1 MQDVIV
7 VGAGP
12 AGNNAALSLAS
23 QGYGV
28 TVIDSRENIGD
39 KLCTGLIGEE
49 CFRRYP
55 IDPSLV
61 YRQISSANVIAPSK
75 EVVRFETPN
84 PVARVVNRVAY
95 VASFAD
101 NARDAGAEYRLGHRV
116 VSLEQH
122 KDRVSVITDDGVVE
136 ARALVLAAGFGSQL
150 NRQLGLGE
158 PSDFVVGV
166 QALVQTQGVEE
177 VEVYLGRD
185 VAPGFFAWLVP
196 TTPGYALAGL
206 LVRKNAPERFA
217 KFLADRQ
224 AEGKITEPVDK
235 PVCWGIPLRP
245 LRKTY
250 SDRVVVVGDA
260 AGQVKPTTGGGI
272 FYSLMASE
280 VAAGA
285 LDKALKEDKLSASR
299 LGAYQKEWKSLLANE
314 LEVGYSARRVFEY
327 LGDSHISSLVSQAS
341 SNGFVAELADSPDV
355 SFDWHSS
362 MIGKIMGHPT
372 LGVVLRLVNPLLARI
387 AKSPEPAESFAPE
400 PPASV
405 SSEAVSSEAVSPE
418 GVSPEAVQS
427 ESTMAESGTRV

>member
-1 MQDVIV
+1 

-23 QGYGV
+23 KGYGV

-39 KLCTGLIGEE
+39 KLCTGLVGEE

-61 YRQISSANVIAPSK
+61 YREINSASVISPSNK
-75 EVVRFETPN
+75 EVRFETPL
-84 PVARVVNRVAY
+84 PVARVVDRVAY
-95 VASFAD
+95 VSSFAD
-101 NARDAGAEYRLGHRV
+101 QAREAGAEYLLGRRV
-116 VSLEQH
+116 ARLEQH
-122 KDRVSVITDDGVVE
+122 NDRVSVITEGDVIE

-158 PSDFVVGV
+158 PSDYVVGV
-166 QALVQTQGVEE
+166 QGLVKTEGVDE
-177 VEVYLGRD
+177 VEVHLGRD

-196 TTPGYALAGL
+196 TKPGYALAGL
-206 LVRKNAPERFA
+206 LVRKNALEHFDQ
-217 KFLADRQ
+217 FISDRQ
-224 AEGKITEPVDK
+224 TEGKITEVLGK

-250 SDRVVVVGDA
+250 SDRVLVVGDA

-272 FYSLMASE
+272 FYSLLASE
-280 VAAGA
+280 IASGA
-285 LDKALKEDKLSASR
+285 LEQALEEDKLSATR
-299 LGAYQKEWKSLLANE
+299 LGAYQKQWKTLLSNE

-327 LGDSHISSLVSQAS
+327 LGDSHISSLINQAS
-341 SNGFVAELADSPDV
+341 ANGFVAELAYSPDV

-372 LGVVLRLVNPLLARI
+372 LGIVLRLANPLLARM
-387 AKSPEPAESFAPE
+387 AKSPEPDEVFAPD
-400 PPASV
+400 V
-405 SSEAVSSEAVSPE
+405 S
-418 GVSPEAVQS
+418 
-427 ESTMAESGTRV
+427 MAEFGTLV

>member
-23 QGYGV
+23 KGYGV

-39 KLCTGLIGEE
+39 KLCTGRVGEE
-49 CFRRYP
+49 CFSRYP
-55 IDPSLV
+55 IDPELV
-61 YRQISSANVIAPSK
+61 YREINSASVIPPSN
-75 EVVRFETPN
+75 EAVRFETPQ

-95 VASFAD
+95 VSSFAD
-101 NARDAGAEYRLGHRV
+101 KAREAGAEYLLGHRV
-116 VSLEQH
+116 ARLEQH
-122 KDRVSVITDDGVVE
+122 KDRVSVITDDDAIK
-136 ARALVLAAGFGSQL
+136 ARSLVLAAGFGSQL

-166 QALVQTQGVEE
+166 QALVKTEGIEE
-177 VEVYLGRD
+177 VEVYLGRN

-196 TTPGYALAGL
+196 TKPGYALAGL

-217 KFLADRQ
+217 RFIADRQ
-224 AEGKITEPVDK
+224 ADGKITEPVDR

-250 SDRVVVVGDA
+250 SDRVLVVGDA

-272 FYSLMASE
+272 FYSLLASE
-280 VAAGA
+280 IASGA
-285 LDKALKEDKLSASR
+285 LDQALIEDKLSANR
-299 LGAYQKEWKSLLANE
+299 LGAYQKEWKSLLATE
-314 LEVGYSARRVFEY
+314 LEVGYSARRMFEY
-327 LGDSHISSLVSQAS
+327 LGDSHISSLINQANV
-341 SNGFVAELADSPDV
+341 NGFVAELADSPDV

-372 LGVVLRLVNPLLARI
+372 LGVVLRLMNPILARM
-387 AKSPEPAESFAPE
+387 AKSPEAPEVFAPE
-400 PPASV
+400 AS
-405 SSEAVSSEAVSPE
+405 
-418 GVSPEAVQS
+418 
-427 ESTMAESGTRV
+427 MAETGTPV

>member
-55 IDPSLV
+55 IDPGLV
-61 YRQISSANVIAPSK
+61 YREISAASVIAPSK
-75 EVVRFETPN
+75 EIVRFVTPK

-95 VASFAD
+95 VSSFAD
-101 NARDAGAEYRLGHRV
+101 RAKKAGAEYRLGHRV
-116 VSLEQH
+116 VRLEQH
-122 KDRVSVITDDGVVE
+122 NDRISVVTDSGTTD
-136 ARALVLAAGFGSQL
+136 ARSLVLAAGFGSQL

-158 PSDFVVGV
+158 PSDYVVGV
-166 QALVQTQGVEE
+166 QALVQTEGVDE

-196 TTPGYALAGL
+196 TQPGYALAGL
-206 LVRKNAPERFA
+206 LVRKNALERFA
-217 KFLADRQ
+217 NFVSARQ
-224 AEGKITEPVDK
+224 AEGKIMELVDK

-250 SDRVVVVGDA
+250 ADRVVVVGDA

-272 FYSLMASE
+272 FYSLMASD
-280 VAAGA
+280 VASEILQRA
-285 LDKALKEDKLSASR
+285 LRDDKLSAGR
-299 LGAYQKEWKSLLANE
+299 LATYQKEWKSLLSNE
-314 LEVGYSARRVFEY
+314 LEVGYSARRVFEF
-327 LGDSHISSLVSQAS
+327 LGDNQISSLICQAGK
-341 SNGFVAELADSPDV
+341 NGFVSELAASSDV

-372 LGVVLRLVNPLLARI
+372 LGGVLRLVNPLLARM
-387 AKSPEPAESFAPE
+387 AKPPGRAEVFAPD
-400 PPASV
+400 PAD
-405 SSEAVSSEAVSPE
+405 EF
-418 GVSPEAVQS
+418 SPEAS
-427 ESTMAESGTRV
+427 MAETGTPV

>member
-1 MQDVIV
+1 LQDVIV

-28 TVIDSRENIGD
+28 TVMDSRENIGD
-39 KLCTGLIGEE
+39 KLCTGLVGEE

-61 YRQISSANVIAPSK
+61 YREINAASVVSPSG
-75 EVVRFETPN
+75 EVVRFETPR

-95 VASFAD
+95 VTSFAD
-101 NARDAGAEYRLGHRV
+101 RARESGAEYLLGRRV

-122 KDRVSVITDDGVVE
+122 KNRVSVATDEGTVE

-158 PSDFVVGV
+158 PADYVVGI
-166 QALVQTQGVEE
+166 QALVRTEGIDE
-177 VEVYLGRD
+177 VKVYLGRD

-196 TTPGYALAGL
+196 TEPGYALAGL

-217 KFLADRQ
+217 TFISARE
-224 AEGKITEPVDK
+224 AEGRITEIVNK

-250 SDRVVVVGDA
+250 TDRVLVVGDA

-272 FYSLMASE
+272 FYSLLASE
-280 VAAGA
+280 VASGA
-285 LDKALKEDKLSASR
+285 LHQALSEDKLSANR
-299 LGAYQKEWKSLLANE
+299 LGAYQKEWKNLLSTE

-327 LGDSHISSLVSQAS
+327 LGDSHISSLIHQAS
-341 SNGFVAELADSPDV
+341 NNGFIAELADSPDV

-362 MIGKIMGHPT
+362 MISKIMGHPT
-372 LGVVLRLVNPLLARI
+372 LGGMLRLVNPLLARM
-387 AKSPEPAESFAPE
+387 ARSPEPAEIF
-400 PPASV
+400 
-405 SSEAVSSEAVSPE
+405 SPE
-418 GVSPEAVQS
+418 
-427 ESTMAESGTRV
+427 ESMAETGTPV

>member
-39 KLCTGLIGEE
+39 KLCTGLVGEE

-61 YRQISSANVIAPSK
+61 YREINAASVVSPSG
-75 EVVRFETPN
+75 EVVRFETPR

-95 VASFAD
+95 VTSFAD
-101 NARDAGAEYRLGHRV
+101 RARESGAEYLLGRRV

-122 KDRVSVITDDGVVE
+122 KNRVSVATDEGTVE

-150 NRQLGLGE
+150 NRQLELGE
-158 PSDFVVGV
+158 PVDYVVGI
-166 QALVQTQGVEE
+166 QALVRTEGIDE

-196 TTPGYALAGL
+196 TEPGYALAGL

-217 KFLADRQ
+217 TFISARE
-224 AEGKITEPVDK
+224 AEGRITEIVNK

-250 SDRVVVVGDA
+250 TDRVLVVGDA

-272 FYSLMASE
+272 FYSLLASE
-280 VAAGA
+280 VASGA
-285 LDKALKEDKLSASR
+285 LHQALSEDKLSANR
-299 LGAYQKEWKSLLANE
+299 LGAYQKEWKNLLSTE

-327 LGDSHISSLVSQAS
+327 LGDSHISSLIHQAS
-341 SNGFVAELADSPDV
+341 NNGFIAELADSPDV

-362 MIGKIMGHPT
+362 MISKIMGHPT
-372 LGVVLRLVNPLLARI
+372 LGGMLRLVNPLLARM
-387 AKSPEPAESFAPE
+387 ARSPEPAEIF
-400 PPASV
+400 
-405 SSEAVSSEAVSPE
+405 SPE
-418 GVSPEAVQS
+418 
-427 ESTMAESGTRV
+427 ESMAETGTPV

>member
-39 KLCTGLIGEE
+39 KLCTGLVGEE

-61 YRQISSANVIAPSK
+61 YRDINAARVIAPSG
-75 EVVRFETPN
+75 EVVRFETPR

-95 VASFAD
+95 VTSFAD
-101 NARDAGAEYRLGHRV
+101 RAREAGAEYLLGRRV

-122 KDRVSVITDDGVVE
+122 KDRVSVATDDGITE

-158 PSDFVVGV
+158 PADYVVGV
-166 QALVQTQGVEE
+166 QALVRTEGIDE

-196 TTPGYALAGL
+196 TEPGYALAGL

-217 KFLADRQ
+217 TFISARQ
-224 AEGKITEPVDK
+224 AEGKITEIVNK

-250 SDRVVVVGDA
+250 TDRVLVVGDA

-272 FYSLMASE
+272 FYSLLASE

-285 LDKALKEDKLSASR
+285 LHQALSEDKLSANR
-299 LGAYQKEWKSLLANE
+299 LGAYQKEWKNLLSTE
-314 LEVGYSARRVFEY
+314 LEVGYSARRVFEF
-327 LGDSHISSLVSQAS
+327 LGDSHISSLIHQAS
-341 SNGFVAELADSPDV
+341 NNGFIAELADSPDV

-362 MIGKIMGHPT
+362 MISKIMGHPT
-372 LGVVLRLVNPLLARI
+372 LGGVLRLVNPLLARM
-387 AKSPEPAESFAPE
+387 AKSPEPAEIC
-400 PPASV
+400 
-405 SSEAVSSEAVSPE
+405 SPE
-418 GVSPEAVQS
+418 VS
-427 ESTMAESGTRV
+427 MAETGTPV